1 MPVDVTAISSAYT
14 YDYVVPLSA
23 VTEGTD
29 GSYVLYAVMTRDGLF
44 GEEQCVQAV
53 TVKKQ
58 AKNSLSM
65 AVAGDGLYM
74 DMELVVSTDRPLS
87 NGETVRVQE

>member
-1 MPVDVTAISSAYT
+1 MQVDVTAISSEYY

-23 VTEGTD
+23 VTQSTGGE
-29 GSYVLYAVMTRDGLF
+29 YVLYAVLTRDGLF
-44 GEEQCVQAV
+44 GEEQYVQAV

-74 DMELVVSTDRPLS
+74 NMELIVSTDRPLS
-87 NGETVRVQE
+87 DGETVRVQK